1 MTPLSDQRSA
11 SGETVR
17 RMFDDVAALGR
28 KYALSLG
35 GEALQSG
42 FHFILNLLLIRAL
55 PAYDYGVFAIV
66 FILGGISITYGNALV
81 SIPANI
87 RIARLRSARA
97 VAFLDVAFGSVAL
110 AICLGVA
117 VIVASGLWLT
127 TDRPGE
133 SLAGGAFVGIWTLRN
148 HVRST
153 MFARQRAS
161 TVTLSDGF
169 YTATGAAL
177 VAGLLGLRSQVPQAT
192 MILLFLTAANA
203 VAIAAAL
210 AMPRRPIRISFRR
223 GVRRSY
229 RAIFG
234 EIGWSLIWVT
244 TWNIQGQGLMFMVAA
259 IVGPAAYAPIAA
271 GIVLFGPLRTGVG
284 AFINVVRPE
293 FACGLA
299 EERYRQVKLTL
310 FGSFAVIAWVCVAY
324 GAAVWMGWPLLA
336 QYVYGAKFANAS
348 MPLIVL
354 LAWLTA
360 LVATCYHVPLAL
372 VQAALDFK
380 AVAISTITGGLVGMA
395 SIVLL
400 IAFST
405 VAWSLAGAAA
415 GEAVALTYICVA
427 ALRVLSRP
435 HPTAP
440 AGIARHAV
448 VPEHAQLAL

>member
-1 MTPLSDQRSA
+1 MMPLSDQRSA
-11 SGETVR
+11 SGATLQ
-17 RMFDDVAALGR
+17 RMFDDIAVLGR
-28 KYALSLG
+28 KYAFSLG

-42 FHFILNLLLIRAL
+42 FHFVLNLLLIREL
-55 PAYDYGVFAIV
+55 TAYDYGVFAIV
-66 FILGGISITYGNALV
+66 FILGGVSITYGNALV

-87 RIARLRSARA
+87 RIARLRSPRA

-110 AICLGVA
+110 SICLGVA
-117 VIVASGLWLT
+117 VIVAAGLWLT
-127 TDRPGE
+127 IDRPGE

-177 VAGLLGLRSQVPQAT
+177 VAGLLWLRPVVPQAT
-192 MILLFLTAANA
+192 MILLFLAAANV

-210 AMPRRPIRISFRR
+210 AMLRRPIRISLRR
-223 GVRRSY
+223 GVRRIY

-244 TWNIQGQGLMFMVAA
+244 TWNIQGQGVMFLVAA
-259 IVGPAAYAPIAA
+259 MIGPAAYAPIAA
-271 GIVLFGPLRTGVG
+271 AIVLFSPLRFGVG
-284 AFINVVRPE
+284 AFINVMRPE
-293 FACGLA
+293 FASGLT

-310 FGSFAVIAWVCVAY
+310 FGSFAVVVAVCLAY
-324 GAAVWMGWPLLA
+324 GAGVWMSWPLLA
-336 QYVYGAKFANAS
+336 QYVYAAKFANAS
-348 MPLIVL
+348 MSLIVF
-354 LAWLTA
+354 LAWLTVF
-360 LVATCYHVPLAL
+360 LATCYNVPLAL

-395 SIVLL
+395 SIILL

-415 GEAVALTYICVA
+415 GEAAALTCICVA
-427 ALRVLSRP
+427 ALHVLSRSR
-435 HPTAP
+435 PTGP
-440 AGIARHAV
+440 AGIARRAV
-448 VPEHAQLAL
+448 VPQHAQLPL

>member
-28 KYALSLG
+28 NYALSLG

-293 FACGLA
+293 FARGLA

-336 QYVYGAKFANAS
+336 QYVYGAKFARLDAADGA
-348 MPLIVL
+348 LGVAHRARRHVL
-354 LAWLTA
+354 PRAAGAGSGRARLQGGCDFDHHRRAGRNGVDRPADRLFDGR
-360 LVATCYHVPLAL
+360 LVAGRRCRRGGRRADLYLRRGLACS
-372 VQAALDFK
+372 Q
-380 AVAISTITGGLVGMA
+380 
-395 SIVLL
+395 
-400 IAFST
+400 
-405 VAWSLAGAAA
+405 
-415 GEAVALTYICVA
+415 
-427 ALRVLSRP
+427 
-435 HPTAP
+435 PTAP
-440 AGIARHAV
+440 DRPRRGRAACRCA
-448 VPEHAQLAL
+448 

>member
-11 SGETVR
+11 RGETVQP
-17 RMFDDVAALGR
+17 MLDDAAALGR

-35 GEALQSG
+35 GQALQSG
-42 FHFILNLLLIRAL
+42 FHFVLNILLIREL
-55 PAYDYGVFAIV
+55 TAYDYGVFAIV

-81 SIPANI
+81 STPANI
-87 RIARLRSARA
+87 RIARLRSPRA

-110 AICLGVA
+110 SICLGVA
-117 VIVASGLWLT
+117 VLVALGLWLT
-127 TDRPGE
+127 IDRPGE

-177 VAGLLGLRSQVPQAT
+177 VAGLLWLRPVVPQAT

-203 VAIAAAL
+203 VAITAAL
-210 AMPRRPIRISFRR
+210 AMLRHPIRISLRR

-229 RAIFG
+229 CALFG

-244 TWNIQGQGLMFMVAA
+244 TWNIQGQGLMFLVAA
-259 IVGPAAYAPIAA
+259 ITGPAAYAPLAA

-284 AFINVVRPE
+284 AFINVMRPE
-293 FACGLA
+293 FASGLA
-299 EERYRQVKLTL
+299 EERHRQVKLTL
-310 FGSFAVIAWVCVAY
+310 FGSFALIASVCVAY
-324 GAAVWMGWPLLA
+324 GAGVWMSWPLLA
-336 QYVYGAKFANAS
+336 QYVYAAKFANAS
-348 MPLIVL
+348 MSLIVF

-360 LVATCYHVPLAL
+360 FLATCYNVPLAL

-395 SIVLL
+395 SVVLL

-415 GEAVALTYICVA
+415 GEAAALAYICVA
-427 ALRVLSRP
+427 ALRVLSRSR
-435 HPTAP
+435 PTAP
-440 AGIARHAV
+440 TGIARRAV
-448 VPEHAQLAL
+448 VPQHAQLPL

>member
-1 MTPLSDQRSA
+1 MTPLSNRLSA
-11 SGETVR
+11 NGETIHW
-17 RMFDDVAALGR
+17 MFDHVAALGR

-42 FHFILNLLLIRAL
+42 FHFILNLLLIREL
-55 PAYDYGVFAIV
+55 TAYDYGVFAIV

-87 RIARLRSARA
+87 RIARLRSPRA
-97 VAFLDVAFGSVAL
+97 VAFLDVALGSVAL
-110 AICLGVA
+110 SICLGVA

-127 TDRPGE
+127 IDRPGE

-169 YTATGAAL
+169 YAATGAAL
-177 VAGLLGLRSQVPQAT
+177 VAGLLWLRPVVPQAT
-192 MILLFLTAANA
+192 MILLVLTVANA
-203 VAIAAAL
+203 VAITAAL
-210 AMPRRPIRISFRR
+210 AMLRRPIRISLRR
-223 GVRRSY
+223 SVRRTY

-244 TWNIQGQGLMFMVAA
+244 TWNIQGQGVMFLVAA
-259 IVGPAAYAPIAA
+259 IIGPAAYAPIAA
-271 GIVLFGPLRTGVG
+271 GVVLFGPLRFGVG
-284 AFINVVRPE
+284 ALVNVVRPE
-293 FACGLA
+293 FASGLA

-310 FGSFAVIAWVCVAY
+310 FGSFAVIASVCVAY
-324 GAAVWMGWPLLA
+324 GAGIWMGWPLLA
-336 QYVYGAKFANAS
+336 QHVYGANFADAS

-354 LAWLTA
+354 LAWLTVF
-360 LVATCYHVPLAL
+360 LATCYNVPLVL

-380 AVAISTITGGLVGMA
+380 AIAISTIAGGLVGMA
-395 SIVLL
+395 SIILL
-400 IAFST
+400 IAFSP

-427 ALRVLSRP
+427 ALRVLVRSR
-435 HPTAP
+435 PTAP
-440 AGIARHAV
+440 TRTARHSV
-448 VPEHAQLAL
+448 VPEHAQLPL

>member
-1 MTPLSDQRSA
+1 MTPLSDQRPA
-11 SGETVR
+11 SGETFQ

-28 KYALSLG
+28 KYALSFG

-42 FHFILNLLLIRAL
+42 FHFILNLLLIREL
-55 PAYDYGVFAIV
+55 TAYDYGVFAIV

-87 RIARLRSARA
+87 RIARLRSPRG

-110 AICLGVA
+110 TISLGVA
-117 VIVASGLWLT
+117 VIVASGLCLT
-127 TDRPGE
+127 IDRPGE

-161 TVTLSDGF
+161 IVTLSYGF

-177 VAGLLGLRSQVPQAT
+177 VFGLLYLRPLVPQAT
-192 MILLFLTAANA
+192 VILLFLTAANA
-203 VAIAAAL
+203 GAITAAL
-210 AMPRRPIRISFRR
+210 AMLRLPIRISLRR

-244 TWNIQGQGLMFMVAA
+244 TWNIQGQGVMFMVAA
-259 IVGPAAYAPIAA
+259 ITGPAAYAPIAA
-271 GIVLFGPLRTGVG
+271 GIILFGPLRTGVG
-284 AFINVVRPE
+284 AFINIMRPE
-293 FACGLA
+293 FASGLA
-299 EERYRQVKLTL
+299 EKRDRQVKLTL
-310 FGSFAVIAWVCVAY
+310 FGSFTVVASVCVAY
-324 GAAVWMGWPLLA
+324 GAGVWMSWPLLA
-336 QYVYGAKFANAS
+336 QYVYAAKFANAS
-348 MPLIVL
+348 MLLIMF
-354 LAWLTA
+354 LAWLSVS
-360 LVATCYHVPLAL
+360 LATCYHVPLAL

-380 AVAISTITGGLVGMA
+380 AVAISTIAGGLVGMA

-400 IAFST
+400 IVFST

-415 GEAVALTYICVA
+415 GEADALTYLCVA
-427 ALRVLSRP
+427 ALRLLSRARL
-435 HPTAP
+435 TAP
-440 AGIARHAV
+440 AGIARRAV
-448 VPEHAQLAL
+448 VPQHAQLPL